1 MILPFVVGCW
11 GTAILPRQTKR
22 KDAWQPGQTGK
33 KKARTGMRAKELIK
47 ERFGE
52 IMTNKTAQSKQILE
66 YMRQGNSIT
75 PLEALNLFGCMRL
88 GARIYDLSQAGHVI
102 HREMVHDQRTGK
114 KYASYRLLEASHA

>member
-1 MILPFVVGCW
+1 
-11 GTAILPRQTKR
+11 
-22 KDAWQPGQTGK
+22 
-33 KKARTGMRAKELIK
+33 MRAKELIK

-52 IMTNKTAQSKQILE
+52 IMTNKTTQSNQILE

-114 KYASYRLLEASHA
+114 KYASYRLLEARHA